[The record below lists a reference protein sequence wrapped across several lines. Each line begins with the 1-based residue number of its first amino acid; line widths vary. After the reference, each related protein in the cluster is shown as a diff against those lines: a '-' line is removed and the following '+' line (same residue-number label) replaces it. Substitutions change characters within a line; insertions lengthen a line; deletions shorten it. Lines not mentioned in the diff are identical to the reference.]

1 MGVKSETWHVEI
13 VEKNRRQRLLIR
25 KVTVVF
31 KFMEKSLAITVFF
44 CTIYPMIGNNC
55 VNGLLVSRLRG

>member
-13 VEKNRRQRLLIR
+13 VEKKNRQQRLLIR

-44 CTIYPMIGNNC
+44 VQYT
-55 VNGLLVSRLRG
+55 L